1 MENLIDTLINDLSL
15 NDNIQEII
23 LQVERPDLSNLS
35 NLSIITREV
44 TQNNRIINNL
54 RENHIISFQ
63 QIIENIQNLNNFSL
77 DNQRY
82 TVNNIIDSSNINN
95 FINSTID
102 DKNKYKKVI
111 KDSELKKLETLLY
124 NENTNTSNK
133 CCPIYYLDFE
143 NNDKIIQLP
152 CKHNFFPEAI
162 EKWLK
167 EESNLCPVCRYTFDY
182 KEVINNQDNNNQI
195 NIIDISNEENFDNII
210 NEFTE
215 NFLINLNNT
224 SYHEY
229 QLQEILLDS
238 YNQNQENQN

>member
-44 TQNNRIINNL
+44 TQNNRIINNF
-54 RENHIISFQ
+54 RENRMISFQ

-102 DKNKYKKVI
+102 DKNKYKKVVPYYI
-111 KDSELKKLETLLY
+111 TKIQHI
-124 NENTNTSNK
+124 NK
-133 CCPIYYLDFE
+133 CCPI
-143 NNDKIIQLP
+143 
-152 CKHNFFPEAI
+152 
-162 EKWLK
+162 
-167 EESNLCPVCRYTFDY
+167 
-182 KEVINNQDNNNQI
+182 
-195 NIIDISNEENFDNII
+195 
-210 NEFTE
+210 
-215 NFLINLNNT
+215 
-224 SYHEY
+224 
-229 QLQEILLDS
+229 
-238 YNQNQENQN
+238 